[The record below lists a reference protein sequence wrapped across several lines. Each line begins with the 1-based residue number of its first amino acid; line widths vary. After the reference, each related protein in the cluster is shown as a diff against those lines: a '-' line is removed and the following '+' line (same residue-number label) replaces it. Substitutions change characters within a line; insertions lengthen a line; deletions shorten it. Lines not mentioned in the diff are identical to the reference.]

1 MSIFETPAAAAGQNV
16 PDYAKEETFRL
27 EREFVNLKS
36 EVAEALDEARKLPSV
51 VEDQETADRY
61 TAAINRIV
69 DLNKK
74 TNGIREA
81 EKTPW
86 LRRGDAVDSFFF
98 GLMERLLKRK
108 KTDKAGGADVLNER
122 LHAYNMKRL
131 AEERARREEAE
142 RIAREAERK
151 LREEREAREREQ
163 AEAEARAR
171 RARSDET
178 RKAAEEAAEKARK
191 EAAEKAAAEEI
202 ARAQRQEAE
211 DAARAKPADMVRERH
226 SEGMNTMR
234 LVWHVEVLD
243 SMELDLKKLQPF
255 IPADAWDKA
264 AKAWAKVTQYRQTMP
279 GLLIEQR
286 PDTQVRR

>member
-16 PDYAKEETFRL
+16 PDYAKEETARL
-27 EREFVNLKS
+27 EREFVNLKA
-36 EVAEALDEARKLPSV
+36 EVADALEAARKLPAT

-61 TAAINRIV
+61 TAVINRIV

-86 LRRGDAVDSFFF
+86 LRRSDAVDSFFF
-98 GLMERLLKRK
+98 GLMERLLRRK
-108 KTDKAGGADVLNER
+108 KTDNAGGGDVLNAR
-122 LHAYNMKRL
+122 LHDYNLRRL
-131 AEERARREEAE
+131 AEEKARREEAE

-171 RARSDET
+171 RARSEET

-191 EAAEKAAAEEI
+191 EAADRAAEEEV

-211 DAARAKPADMVRERH
+211 AAARAKPADLVRERH
-226 SEGMNTMR
+226 SEGMNTMV
-234 LVWHVEVLD
+234 LEWHVEVLD
-243 SMELDLKKLQPF
+243 AMALDVKALQPF
-255 IPADAWDKA
+255 IPADAWEKA
-264 AKAWAKVTQYRQTMP
+264 AKNWAKVTQFKKTMP

-286 PDTQVRR
+286 PKTRTLR